1 MMEFEVRKRE
11 KYKRAEEFM
20 MKMKEI

>member
-1 MMEFEVRKRE
+1 MGFEVRKRE

>member
-1 MMEFEVRKRE
+1 MMGFEVRKRE